1 LTVGIRTSAFE
12 TRHSHLSIRHPAPGM
27 FNQFFQDL
35 RSQKLRTTLTIM
47 GITWGTVAVIVLLA
61 FGVGLEKQSRKNMHG
76 MGDGIV
82 VMFGGRTTV
91 PFQGFPDGRSI
102 RLREE
107 DVPILAS
114 EIPDITQIS
123 PEYVNRN
130 TPLRKGR
137 SITSPAI
144 TGIYPVYSDMRNVI
158 PEQGGRFINA
168 LDQKHRRRVVMLGNE
183 IKHLLFGDSSAVGKK
198 VLMGETPFTVIGVMQ
213 PKTQNSSYNSRDS
226 DRVFI
231 PASTYRSMFGDRYI
245 NNIIYRP
252 ASPELSES
260 IEKRVYDVMGRR
272 NRFNPEDDDALGIW
286 DTNEADQFMKSFFT
300 GFNIFM
306 AIIGSFTLTVG
317 GIGVANIM
325 YVVVRERTKEIGV
338 KRSVGA
344 RKRDILG
351 QFFFETFM
359 IVSIGALLG
368 FSIALALI
376 EGLAYLPIKDFVG
389 TPQLSP
395 LVALT
400 TVGLLAFIAFL
411 AGFFPARKA
420 SRLDPVECLRS

>member
-1 LTVGIRTSAFE
+1 MRLASTLTQFLQDIRA
-12 TRHSHLSIRHPAPGM
+12 
-27 FNQFFQDL
+27 
-35 RSQKLRTTLTIM
+35 QKMRTTLTIM

-82 VMFGGRTTV
+82 VMFGGRTTK

-102 RLREE
+102 RLEE
-107 DVPILAS
+107 ADVPILVS
-114 EIPDITQIS
+114 EIPDIGQIS
-123 PEYVNRN
+123 PEYVNRS
-130 TPLRKGR
+130 TAVRRDR
-137 SITSPAI
+137 SVTTPAI
-144 TGIYPVYSDMRNVI
+144 TGIYPVYADMRNI
-158 PEQGGRFINA
+158 IAEPGGRFINE
-168 LDQKHRRRVVMLGNE
+168 LDMKQRRRVVLLGNE
-183 IKHLLFGDSSAVGKK
+183 IKKLLFGDDSTAVGQQ
-198 VLMGETPFTVIGVMQ
+198 VMVGQTPFVVIGVME

-226 DRVFI
+226 DRIFI
-231 PASTYRSMFGDRYI
+231 PASTFRSMFGDRYI
-245 NNIIYRP
+245 NNIVYRP
-252 ASPELSES
+252 RAPELVDAIES
-260 IEKRVYDVMGRR
+260 RVYQVMGQR
-272 NRFNPEDDDALGIW
+272 NRFDPSDEDAIGLW
-286 DTNEADQFMKSFFT
+286 DTNEADKFMKSFFL

-344 RKRDILG
+344 RKRDILR

-359 IVSIGALLG
+359 IVSIGASLG
-368 FSIALALI
+368 FVIALGLIKALS
-376 EGLAYLPIKDFVG
+376 YMPIQDFVG

-395 LVALT
+395 VVAMT
-400 TVGLLAFIAFL
+400 TMALLALIAFL

-420 SRLDPVECLRS
+420 AALDPVECLRT

>member
-1 LTVGIRTSAFE
+1 MRLASTLT
-12 TRHSHLSIRHPAPGM
+12 
-27 FNQFFQDL
+27 QFLQDI
-35 RSQKLRTTLTIM
+35 RSQKMRTTLTIM

-82 VMFGGRTTV
+82 VMFGGQTTK
-91 PFQGFPDGRSI
+91 PFQGFPDGR
-102 RLREE
+102 RVPLEE
-107 DVPILAS
+107 SDVPILES
-114 EIPDITQIS
+114 EISDIRQIS
-123 PEYVNRN
+123 PEYLNRN
-130 TPLRKGR
+130 TPVKRDR
-137 SITSPAI
+137 STTTPAI
-144 TGIYPVYSDMRNVI
+144 TGIYPVYGDMRNI
-158 PEQGGRFINA
+158 IAEPGGRFINE
-168 LDQKHRRRVVMLGNE
+168 LDMKQRRRVIVLGDE
-183 IKHLLFGDSSAVGKK
+183 IKNLLFGDDSTAVGQQ
-198 VLMGETPFTVIGVMQ
+198 VIVGQTPFVVVGVMQ

-231 PASTYRSMFGDRYI
+231 PASTFRSMFGDRYI

-252 ASPELSES
+252 EQPELVEAIES
-260 IEKRVYDVMGRR
+260 RVYQVMGQKK
-272 NRFNPEDDDALGIW
+272 RFDPTDEDAIGLW
-286 DTNEADQFMKSFFT
+286 DTNEADKFMKAFFT

-344 RKRDILG
+344 RKRDILR

-359 IVSIGALLG
+359 IVGLGAGLG
-368 FSIALALI
+368 FLIALGLI
-376 EGLAYLPIKDFVG
+376 KGLSYLPIQDVVG
-389 TPQLSP
+389 TPKLSP
-395 LVALT
+395 LVAIT
-400 TVGLLAFIAFL
+400 TMSLLAIIAVL

-420 SRLDPVECLRS
+420 AALDPVECLRT

>member
-1 LTVGIRTSAFE
+1 MRLFTSLA
-12 TRHSHLSIRHPAPGM
+12 
-27 FNQFFQDL
+27 QFFQDL
-35 RSQKLRTTLTIM
+35 RAQKMRTLLTVM

-82 VMFGGRTTV
+82 VMFGGRTTM

-102 RLREE
+102 PLREE
-107 DVPILAS
+107 DVPILAT
-114 EIPDITQIS
+114 EIRDIQDIS
-123 PEYVNRN
+123 PEYMNRN
-130 TPLRKGR
+130 TPIRRGR
-137 SITSPAI
+137 AITTPAI
-144 TGIYPVYSDMRNVI
+144 TGIYPVYADMRNII
-158 PEQGGRFINA
+158 PEQGGRFIND
-168 LDQKHRRRVVMLGNE
+168 LDMKLRRRVVVLGNE
-183 IKHLLFGDSSAVGKK
+183 IKNLLFGDSTAVGKQ
-198 VLMGETPFTVIGVMQ
+198 VMMGETPYVVIGTMQ

-231 PASTYRSMFGDRYI
+231 PASTHKSMFGDRYI

-252 ASPELSES
+252 TNPDLSEAVQDQ
-260 IEKRVYDVMGRR
+260 VYQVMGRR
-272 NRFNPEDDDALGIW
+272 NRFDPEDEDALGLW
-286 DTNEADQFMKSFFT
+286 DTNEADKFMKAFFT

-325 YVVVRERTKEIGV
+325 YVVVRERTKEIGI

-344 RKRDILG
+344 RKRDILF
-351 QFFFETFM
+351 QFFLETFL
-359 IVSIGALLG
+359 IVGIGAVMG
-368 FSIALALI
+368 FLIALGLI
-376 EGLAYLPIKDFVG
+376 EALSYVPIEEFVG

-395 LVALT
+395 TVAVVT
-400 TVGLLAFIAFL
+400 MSLLAGIAFF

-420 SRLDPVECLRS
+420 SKLDPVECLRS